1 MARKEITIAKEGS
14 RRKEKEYDRVD
25 HGTYIPLQLYTL
37 SSTINILMT
46 SGANICTV
54 RQVQVMSTLPL
65 KAVSRIWGRFNE
77 LEIPYY
83 LRVPGFKLYS
93 WIFGVR

>member
-1 MARKEITIAKEGS
+1 MAEEEEADTAKRSLVGKETMDNSTAFGIN
-14 RRKEKEYDRVD
+14 RYD
-25 HGTYIPLQLYTL
+25 
-37 SSTINILMT
+37 
-46 SGANICTV
+46 

-83 LRVPGFKLYS
+83 LRVPGFKIYS
-93 WIFGVR
+93 WIFGVK

>member
-1 MARKEITIAKEGS
+1 MT
-14 RRKEKEYDRVD
+14 D
-25 HGTYIPLQLYTL
+25 
-37 SSTINILMT
+37 T
-46 SGANICTV
+46 SGQLDLVERMEMEESREDLRDEKGFDQVGHGWYHVLFANGNIWLINP

-65 KAVSRIWGRFNE
+65 KAISRLWGRFNE

-93 WIFGVR
+93 FIFGVK